1 MISWRVSS
9 VLLCGLAL
17 AVPGSGILLAYARHE
32 HQAQFRAMQHLIGE
46 RDELEVQWSALQLE
60 RATWTGYGRIGR
72 EAGERLS
79 MRRPEKRDIVLLRLQ
94 PHRRS
99 DALGKER

>member
-1 MISWRVSS
+1 MTPGRASS

-17 AVPGSGILLAYARHE
+17 AVLGSGILLAYARHE
-32 HQAQFRAMQHLIGE
+32 HQAQFRAMQQLIGE

-60 RATWTGYGRIGR
+60 RATWTGYRRIGR

-79 MRRPEKRDIVLLRLQ
+79 MRRPEKSDIVLLRLQ
-94 PHRRS
+94 PQRRQS
-99 DALGKER
+99 APGEER

>member
-1 MISWRVSS
+1 MIPGRASS
-9 VLLCGLAL
+9 ALLCGLAL
-17 AVPGSGILLAYARHE
+17 AVLGSGILLAYARHE

-60 RATWTGYGRIGR
+60 RATWIGYGRIGR

-79 MRRPEKRDIVLLRLQ
+79 MRRPEKSDIVLLRLQ
-94 PHRRS
+94 PPRPG
-99 DALGKER
+99 APGKER